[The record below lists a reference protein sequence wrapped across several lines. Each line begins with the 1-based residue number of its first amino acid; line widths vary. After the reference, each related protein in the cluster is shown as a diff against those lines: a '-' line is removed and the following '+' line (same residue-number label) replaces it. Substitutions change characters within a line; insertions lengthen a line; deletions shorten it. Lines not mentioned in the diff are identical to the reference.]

1 VEYEPTIGLEIHV
14 ELKTKTKM
22 FCNCLNDPNEKHPNF
37 NICEVCM
44 GHPGTLPAVNKE
56 AVEKLLKVGL
66 ALNSQV
72 AEFSKFDRKNYFYPD
87 LPKGYQISQYDLPL
101 CKGGKLEIG
110 EGPLRQGSS
119 EARKK
124 INLERIHLEEDT
136 GRLIHP
142 VRGRPAEGTATTASG
157 RSASNGVNP
166 ESEKYT
172 LVDFNRAGI
181 PLMELV
187 TRPDLKSGKE
197 IEKFAKELQ
206 LILRYLDASDAD
218 MEKGQ
223 MRIEVNI
230 SVKKKGAK
238 ELGTKVEIKN
248 INSVKA
254 ASAAADFEIKRQTE
268 KLEKGEKI
276 IQETRGWDENKGE
289 TFSQRT
295 KEGSA
300 DYRYFPEPDLPPMK
314 FSKDEVEE
322 LRLGLPELPA
332 QRRERFKKQY
342 GITDAQIEIFT
353 IAKNFGDYYE
363 SVASELD
370 AASPHTY
377 KIGVGASMVTHLQK
391 GYKDAPPA
399 EKHLPAKLHTLAAN
413 YMITEFP
420 PLLNMQGMEIN
431 ELEGIKITPESFAEL
446 MVMTFHEELS
456 STNAKLVLKEM
467 AETGLHPSQIVKEK
481 NLGQTSD
488 IEEIGRAVDEVIAKN
503 PKAVE
508 DYKKGK
514 VEVIKFLTGQIMG
527 LTRGTA
533 NLQII
538 SQLLEQKLK

>member
-1 VEYEPTIGLEIHV
+1 
-14 ELKTKTKM
+14 
-22 FCNCLNDPNEKHPNF
+22 
-37 NICEVCM
+37 
-44 GHPGTLPAVNKE
+44 
-56 AVEKLLKVGL
+56 
-66 ALNSQV
+66 
-72 AEFSKFDRKNYFYPD
+72 
-87 LPKGYQISQYDLPL
+87 
-101 CKGGKLEIG
+101 
-110 EGPLRQGSS
+110 
-119 EARKK
+119 
-124 INLERIHLEEDT
+124 
-136 GRLIHP
+136 
-142 VRGRPAEGTATTASG
+142 
-157 RSASNGVNP
+157 
-166 ESEKYT
+166 
-172 LVDFNRAGI
+172 
-181 PLMELV
+181 
-187 TRPDLKSGKE
+187 LKSGKE

-254 ASAAADFEIKRQTE
+254 ASAATDFEIKRQTE

-314 FSKDEVEE
+314 FTKDEVEE

-370 AASPHTY
+370 AAS
-377 KIGVGASMVTHLQK
+377 MVTHLQK
-391 GYKDAPPA
+391 GYKDTPPA
-399 EKHLPAKLHTLAAN
+399 EKHLSGKLHTLAAN

-446 MVMTFHEELS
+446 MVMIFHEELS

-488 IEEIGRAVDEVIAKN
+488 IEEIGKAADEVIAKN

-514 VEVIKFLTGQIMG
+514 VETIKFLTGQVMA
-527 LTRGTA
+527 LTRGKA
-533 NLQII
+533 NPQVV

>member
-1 VEYEPTIGLEIHV
+1 MEYEPTIGLEIHV

-22 FCNCLNDPNEKHPNF
+22 FCDCLNDPDEKHPNF
-37 NICEVCM
+37 NICPICL
-44 GHPGTLPAVNKE
+44 GHPGTLPVINKE

-101 CKGGKLEIG
+101 CRGGYLDIG
-110 EGPLRQGSS
+110 EGKR
-119 EARKK
+119 
-124 INLERIHLEEDT
+124 IIIERIHLEEDT

-142 VRGRPAEGTATTASG
+142 VRDRSAPLEISGGIPRSGESSKNSLTGQGTATTASK

-166 ESEKYT
+166 EKAKYT
-172 LVDFNRAGI
+172 LVDFNRAGV

-187 TRPDLKSGKE
+187 TKPDLKSGKE

-223 MRIEVNI
+223 LRIEVNI
-230 SVKKKGAK
+230 SLRPKISNSQFPISK
-238 ELGTKVEIKN
+238 LGTKVEIKN
-248 INSVKA
+248 INSIKA
-254 ASAAADFEIKRQTE
+254 AAAAADFEIKRQTE
-268 KLEKGEKI
+268 KLERGEKI
-276 IQETRGWDENKGE
+276 IQETRGWDENKGM
-289 TFSQRT
+289 TFSQRA

-314 FSKDEVEE
+314 FTKDEIEE
-322 LRLGLPELPA
+322 LRLSLPELPA
-332 QRRERFKKQY
+332 QRRERFKRQY
-342 GITDAQIEIFT
+342 GLTDSQIEIFT

-363 SVASELD
+363 DVASELD
-370 AASPHTY
+370 LANKDLQAAEENLS
-377 KIGVGASMVTHLQK
+377 
-391 GYKDAPPA
+391 
-399 EKHLPAKLHTLAAN
+399 KLHTLAAN

-420 PLLNMQGMEIN
+420 PLLNMQGMEID
-431 ELEGIKITPESFAEL
+431 ELEGIKITPEAFAEL
-446 MVMTFHEELS
+446 IVIVFHGKLS
-456 STNAKLVLKEM
+456 STNAKVVLKEM

-481 NLGQTSD
+481 GLEQTSD
-488 IEEIGRAVDEVIAKN
+488 VEEIGRAVDEVIAKN

-514 VEVIKFLTGQIMG
+514 TEALKFLTGQIMA
-527 LTRGTA
+527 LTRGKA
-533 NLQII
+533 NPQVVN
-538 SQLLEQKLK
+538 QLFEQKLK

>member
-1 VEYEPTIGLEIHV
+1 MNYEPTIGLEIHV

-22 FCNCLNDPNEKHPNF
+22 FCDCLNDPDEKHPNF
-37 NICEVCM
+37 NVCPTCM
-44 GHPGTLPAVNKE
+44 GHPGTLPTINKE

-66 ALNSQV
+66 ALNSEV

-101 CKGGKLEIG
+101 CGGGELEIE
-110 EGPLRQGSS
+110 EG
-119 EARKK
+119 KK

-136 GRLIHP
+136 GRLLHP
-142 VRGRPAEGTATTASG
+142 EG
-157 RSASNGVNP
+157 
-166 ESEKYT
+166 EKYT

-230 SVKKKGAK
+230 SIKKKGAK

-254 ASAAADFEIKRQTE
+254 ASAATDFEIKRQTE
-268 KLEKGEKI
+268 KLKKGEKI
-276 IQETRGWDENKGE
+276 IQETRGWDENKGA
-289 TFSQRT
+289 TFSQRV

-322 LRLGLPELPA
+322 LRLSLPELPA

-342 GITDAQIEIFT
+342 GLTDAQIEIFT

-370 AASPHTY
+370 AAS
-377 KIGVGASMVTHLQK
+377 MMTHLQK
-391 GYKDAPPA
+391 GYKDIPPV

-446 MVMTFHEELS
+446 MVMIFHEELS

-488 IEEIGRAVDEVIAKN
+488 IEEIGKAVDEIVAKN

-514 VEVIKFLTGQIMG
+514 VETIKFLTGQAVA
-527 LTRGTA
+527 LTRGKA
-533 NLQII
+533 NPQIV
-538 SQLLEQKLK
+538 SQLLKQKLSDF

>member
-1 VEYEPTIGLEIHV
+1 MNFRGNLEIMGYEPTIGLEIHV

-22 FCNCLNDPNEKHPNF
+22 FCNCLNDPDEKHPNF
-37 NICEVCM
+37 NVCPICM
-44 GHPGTLPAVNKE
+44 GHPGTLPAINKE

-66 ALNSQV
+66 ALNSEV
-72 AEFSKFDRKNYFYPD
+72 AGFSKFDRKNYFYPD
-87 LPKGYQISQYDLPL
+87 LPKNYQISQYDLPL

-110 EGPLRQGSS
+110 EG
-119 EARKK
+119 KK

-136 GRLIHP
+136 GRLLHP
-142 VRGRPAEGTATTASG
+142 EG
-157 RSASNGVNP
+157 
-166 ESEKYT
+166 EKYT

-223 MRIEVNI
+223 MRVEVNI
-230 SVKKKGAK
+230 SIKKKGAK

-276 IQETRGWDENKGE
+276 TQETRGWDENKGE
-289 TFSQRT
+289 TFSQRV

-342 GITDAQIEIFT
+342 GLTDAQIEIFT
-353 IAKNFGDYYE
+353 IAKKFGDYYE
-363 SVASELD
+363 NVASELN
-370 AASPHTY
+370 SENT
-377 KIGVGASMVTHLQK
+377 VNHLQK
-391 GYKDAPPA
+391 GGRDTPPG

-420 PLLNMQGMEIN
+420 PLLNMRGMEIN
-431 ELEGIKITPESFAEL
+431 ELEGIKITPEAFAEL
-446 MVMTFHEELS
+446 MVMIFHEELS

-488 IEEIGRAVDEVIAKN
+488 IEEISRAADEVIAKN
-503 PKAVE
+503 SKAVE

-514 VEVIKFLTGQIMG
+514 VEIIKFLIGQVMA
-527 LTRGTA
+527 LTRGKA
-533 NLQII
+533 NPQVI

>member
-1 VEYEPTIGLEIHV
+1 MNYEPTIGLEIHV

-22 FCNCLNDPNEKHPNF
+22 FCDCLNDPDEKHPNF
-37 NICEVCM
+37 NVCPTCM
-44 GHPGTLPAVNKE
+44 GHPGTLPTINKE

-66 ALNSQV
+66 VLNSKV

-101 CKGGKLEIG
+101 CGGGELEI
-110 EGPLRQGSS
+110 EGGG
-119 EARKK
+119 K

-136 GRLIHP
+136 GRLLHP
-142 VRGRPAEGTATTASG
+142 EG
-157 RSASNGVNP
+157 
-166 ESEKYT
+166 EKYT

-206 LILRYLDASDAD
+206 LILRYLDVSDAD

-230 SVKKKGAK
+230 SIKKKGAK

-254 ASAAADFEIKRQTE
+254 ASAATDFEIKRQTE

-276 IQETRGWDENKGE
+276 IQETRGWDENKDA

-332 QRRERFKKQY
+332 QRKERFKKQY
-342 GITDAQIEIFT
+342 GLTNAQVEIFT

-370 AASPHTY
+370 AAS
-377 KIGVGASMVTHLQK
+377 MVTHLQK
-391 GYKDAPPA
+391 GYKDIPPA
-399 EKHLPAKLHTLAAN
+399 EKHLPAKLHALAAN

-446 MVMTFHEELS
+446 MVMIFHEELS
-456 STNAKLVLKEM
+456 STNAKLVLKEI

-488 IEEIGRAVDEVIAKN
+488 IEEIGRAADEIVTKN

-514 VEVIKFLTGQIMG
+514 VETIKFLTGQVMA
-527 LTRGTA
+527 LTRGKA
-533 NLQII
+533 NPQIV
-538 SQLLEQKLK
+538 SQLLKQKLSDF